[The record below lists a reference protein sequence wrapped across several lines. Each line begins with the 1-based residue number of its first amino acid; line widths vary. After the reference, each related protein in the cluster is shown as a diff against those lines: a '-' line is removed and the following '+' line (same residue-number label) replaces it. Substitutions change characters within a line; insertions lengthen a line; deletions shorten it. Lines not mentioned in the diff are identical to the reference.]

1 MTAAKG
7 REKKTKATVN
17 PEESTNDVVNFPI
30 IGLGASAGGLEAFEQ
45 FFRNVPAGSGMA
57 FILVS
62 HLDPGHVSMLSEI
75 LQRVSTMPVI
85 EVKDQMKVEANHVY
99 VIPPNSDMSIFNGVL
114 QIGIPELNR
123 GMRMPIDFFLRSL
136 ADEQAERSIGVILS
150 GNGSDGTLGLRAI
163 LGAGGV
169 SFIQDPS
176 TAKYDGMPRS
186 AIQSELA
193 TYVLP
198 VEKIPEQIIKYVRE
212 FIRTDVSPIPLIP
225 SVQNAFAKIFVTL
238 RAKTGHDFSLYKQ
251 STIRRRIERRMA
263 VHNLDSHEAY
273 ARFLDGNPAEVH
285 LLFKELLINVTSFFR
300 DKEAFIALK
309 EEALPPLFSN
319 KLEDHIFRIWVA
331 GCATG
336 EEAYSIAMLFREY
349 MDEINR
355 EYKVQIYST
364 DIDED
369 AIAIA
374 RAGIYPA
381 NISIDITPDR
391 IRRFFIKNETGF
403 RIKKEIR
410 EMVVFAVQNVIKD
423 PPFTKMDIISCRN
436 LLIYL
441 EPELQNLVIS
451 AFHYALR
458 PGGVL
463 FLGPSES
470 IGNLSDSFSPLNRK
484 WKVFTAQGLPGLNR
498 KIGVQGFSWVGGLDK
513 RRAAGAAKRGTEISF
528 AELTQKALVQTF
540 APPSVITDTKGNIL
554 YVHGDTGK
562 YLQPAKGEASLNI
575 IDMSRQG
582 LALEMRNAIHTAS
595 TQKNQVVYR
604 NLQVKTNGDVHG
616 VDCIVRPLTDPAAT
630 QEFLIVSFLDNEPVP
645 PDKPALT
652 KRSAAKGPQKRVEEL
667 EQELMYTKENLQST
681 IEEMQ
686 SSNEELKSTNEEL
699 QSTNEEL
706 QSTNEELET
715 SKEELQSVNEEL
727 ITVNAELQAK
737 IEQLAGIQNDIKNLM
752 ENMNV
757 GTIFLDESLKI
768 KRFTQE
774 ATHVFRLAISDTG
787 RPLADIK
794 SVILNEDLIADSQ
807 IVIDS
812 LIPIEKQVI
821 TIDNE
826 WYLVRIMPY
835 RTLENVIDGVVLT
848 FNNITELHKVAALA
862 KSTQEYAENIVN
874 AIRDPLIILNEEL
887 MVISANESYY
897 RTFYSTK
904 QETVGHLITE
914 LIDNHLEVSQLSDLL
929 GKIVPGDSILEN
941 TEIEIDF
948 PKTGH
953 RKMLINARKIQ
964 GEEGATPLIL
974 LAMEEIIK

>member
-1 MTAAKG
+1 MTGAKG
-7 REKKTKATVN
+7 KVNKLKLTVN
-17 PEESTNDVVNFPI
+17 PEEKTINAVNFPI

-75 LQRVSTMPVI
+75 LQRVSTMPVF
-85 EVKDQMKVEANHVY
+85 EVKDQMKVEPNHVY

-136 ADEQAERSIGVILS
+136 ADEKGEKSIGVILS

-169 SFIQDPS
+169 SFIQDPA

-193 TYVLP
+193 TYVLA
-198 VEKIPEQIIKYVRE
+198 VEKIPEQIISYTKE
-212 FIRTDVSPIPLIP
+212 FIRTDVSPVLQVP

-251 STIRRRIERRMA
+251 STIKRRIERRMA

-273 ARFLDGNPAEVH
+273 AKFLDGNPSEVH

-309 EEALPPLFSN
+309 EEALPLLFSN
-319 KLEDHIFRIWVA
+319 KQEDHIFRVWVA

-369 AIAIA
+369 AIATA
-374 RAGIYPA
+374 RAGMYPT
-381 NISIDITPDR
+381 NISIDVTSDR
-391 IRRFFIKNETGF
+391 IRRFFTKTETGF

-441 EPELQNLVIS
+441 ESELQNLVIS

-470 IGNLSDSFSPLNRK
+470 IGNLSDNYLPLNRK

-498 KIGVQGFSWVGGLDK
+498 KIGVQGFSWVGGSDK
-513 RRAAGAAKRGTEISF
+513 KRAADAAKKGTGISF
-528 AELTQKALVQTF
+528 AELTQKALVQSF
-540 APPSVITDTKGNIL
+540 APPSVITDIKGNIL
-554 YVHGDTGK
+554 YIHGDTGK

-575 IDMSRQG
+575 IDMARQG
-582 LALEMRNAIHTAS
+582 LALELRNAIHTAS

-604 NLQVKTNGDVHG
+604 NLQIKVNGEVYG
-616 VDCIVRPLTDPAAT
+616 TDCIVRPLADPVAT
-630 QEFLIVSFLDNEPVP
+630 QELLIISFIDNEPVP
-645 PDKPALT
+645 PDKLVLP
-652 KRSAAKGPQKRVEEL
+652 KRSSAKGPQKRVEEL

-752 ENMNV
+752 ENMNI
-757 GTIFLDESLKI
+757 GTIFLDEKLTI

-807 IVIDS
+807 IVLDS
-812 LIPIEKQVI
+812 LIPREKQVI
-821 TIDNE
+821 TVDNE
-826 WYLVRIMPY
+826 WYLVRMMPY

-848 FNNITELHKVAALA
+848 FNNITELHKIAAEA
-862 KSTQEYAENIVN
+862 KSTREYAENIVN
-874 AIRDPLIILNEEL
+874 AIRDPLIILNDDL
-887 MVISANESYY
+887 IVISANESYY
-897 RTFYSTK
+897 RTFHSTK
-904 QETVGHLITE
+904 EETEGHRLIE
-914 LIDNHLEVSQLSDLL
+914 LGNIHLDVSQLHDLL
-929 GKIVPGDSILEN
+929 GKVVHGETILEN
-941 TEIEIDF
+941 TEIEIKS
-948 PKTGH
+948 PNTGH
-953 RKMLINARKIQ
+953 RKMLINARKMQ
-964 GEEGATPLIL
+964 GKEGATPLIL
-974 LAMEEIIK
+974 LAIEEIIK